1 MEIKHLSTLLP
12 KQNNCQFIL
21 TMYIKENVHKV
32 QTYKTNKNNTH
43 LSSLNIFCNSTSAS
57 LKGETKF

>member
-1 MEIKHLSTLLP
+1 
-12 KQNNCQFIL
+12 
-21 TMYIKENVHKV
+21 MYIKENVHKV